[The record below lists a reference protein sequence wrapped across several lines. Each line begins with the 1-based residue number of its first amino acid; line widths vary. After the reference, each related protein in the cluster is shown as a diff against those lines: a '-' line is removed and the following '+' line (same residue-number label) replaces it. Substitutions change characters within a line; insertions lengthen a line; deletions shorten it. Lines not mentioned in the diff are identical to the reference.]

1 MKNHCQ
7 KNKQDKGKGEEEEQ
21 QEPKTVI
28 ITGGNSGLGFEC
40 AKSFLQG
47 HWGSNWHVVLV
58 CRDQTRALQA
68 VQALKRATHADA
80 SVEEMACDLG
90 SLASIRSFVENFG
103 QRREGLPPLRA
114 AVLNAG
120 LQIVSKTTFTEDGF
134 EATFG
139 VNHLGHFLMAHLLLR
154 HMKAPARLVFVSSGT
169 HDPKQRTG
177 LPDPVYHTARELAFP
192 KKEDEEGKSPSEIGQ
207 LRYATSKLCNVLC
220 AYEFA
225 RRLSAA
231 ASPGEPHV
239 AGGSSSQKQEPSVRS
254 DISVTAFDPGLMPGT
269 GLARDYGGLLRFAWH
284 NILPA
289 AARLFYRNVHT
300 PEASGKA
307 LARLAAS
314 PELEGVTAKYFEG
327 LREIPS
333 SDDSYDEE
341 KARDLWETSIELV
354 GLQKEE
360 TLITLS

>member
-7 KNKQDKGKGEEEEQ
+7 KNKQEKGKEEEEQ

-90 SLASIRSFVENFG
+90 SLASIRSFVENFS
-103 QRREGLPPLRA
+103 QRQDLPPLRA

-154 HMKAPARLVFVSSGT
+154 HMKTPARLVFVSSGT
-169 HDPKQRTG
+169 HDPKQKTG

-192 KKEDEEGKSPSEIGQ
+192 KKEDEDGGKNPSEIGQ

-220 AYEFA
+220 AYELA
-225 RRLSAA
+225 RRLSA

-239 AGGSSSQKQEPSVRS
+239 TGSSSQKQEPSVS

-284 NILPA
+284 HILPA
-289 AARLFYRNVHT
+289 VAGFFYHNVRT

-333 SDDSYDEE
+333 SDDSYNEE